1 MLHVQTI
8 AHRVGVGYRLV
19 DQWRTPFMG
28 RVTASSLAST
38 LSPCSVDRFSA
49 IEPLGSLACVDGRV
63 WGGRRDAR
71 IKDV

>member
-1 MLHVQTI
+1 MPYVQI
-8 AHRVGVGYRLV
+8 IDHRVGVGYRLV

-49 IEPLGSLACVDGRV
+49 IEPLGSLACVDGCV

-71 IKDV
+71 IKDI

>member
-1 MLHVQTI
+1 MADVQTI
-8 AHRVGVGYRLV
+8 AHRVGVGYCLV

-28 RVTASSLAST
+28 RATAPSLAST
-38 LSPCSVDRFSA
+38 LSPCSIDRFSA

-71 IKDV
+71 IKDI

>member
-1 MLHVQTI
+1 MAHVQTI
-8 AHRVGVGYRLV
+8 DHRVGVGYRLV

-28 RVTASSLAST
+28 RATAPSLASA
-38 LSPCSVDRFSA
+38 LRPCSVDRFSA

-71 IKDV
+71 INDI

>member
-1 MLHVQTI
+1 MPHVQTI

-28 RVTASSLAST
+28 RATAPSPASA

>member
-1 MLHVQTI
+1 MSHVQTI

-28 RVTASSLAST
+28 RAKAPSSASA
-38 LSPCSVDRFSA
+38 LSPCFADRFSA
-49 IEPLGSLACVDGRV
+49 IEPLGNLACVDSRV
-63 WGGRRDAR
+63 LGGRRDAR

>member
-1 MLHVQTI
+1 M
-8 AHRVGVGYRLV
+8 AHRVGVEYRLV

-71 IKDV
+71 IKDI

>member
-1 MLHVQTI
+1 MFHVQTI
-8 AHRVGVGYRLV
+8 AHRVGVGYCLV

-28 RVTASSLAST
+28 RATAPSLAIT
-38 LSPCSVDRFSA
+38 LSPCSIDRFSA

-71 IKDV
+71 IKDI